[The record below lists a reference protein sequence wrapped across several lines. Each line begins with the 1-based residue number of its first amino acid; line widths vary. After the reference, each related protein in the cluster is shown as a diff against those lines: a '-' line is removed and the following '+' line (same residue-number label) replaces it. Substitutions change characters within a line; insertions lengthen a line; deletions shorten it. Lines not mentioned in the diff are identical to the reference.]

1 MGILDGTEE
10 AEETG
15 PSTGDDKNRLFQTHQ
30 KSSRSSRNYL
40 KVLGILAVVVVVAG
54 VLISYFTLPRFGD
67 AVRAPKGLEVAVRDH
82 FLVNEKR
89 TSTDITFYNCDTYY
103 WARVGVEK
111 RPDIKTNPV
120 YLIESYKANA
130 TDRDDGT
137 WAITATPIT
146 SSEMDEPCK

>member
-1 MGILDGTEE
+1 MGIFD
-10 AEETG
+10 ETG
-15 PSTGDDKNRLFQTHQ
+15 ETEPVSGDDKNRLFQTHQ
-30 KSSRSSRNYL
+30 KSSGSSRNYL
-40 KVLGILAVVVVVAG
+40 KLLGILAVVVVVAG

-111 RPDIKTNPV
+111 RPDIKTNPI
-120 YLIESYKANA
+120 YLVESYKANA
-130 TDRDDGT
+130 TARDDGT
-137 WAITATPIT
+137 WTITAKPIT
-146 SSEMDEPCK
+146 SPETDAPCK